1 MEHPENSDAYK
12 GLTVNKGIEQPSI
25 VNPYLKLRKKPK
37 RRQFSVGEYVE
48 GIVKG
53 DVTVLS
59 QAVTLVESVKPEHQ
73 TIAQEVIEKC
83 LPYSGNSVRI
93 GISGVPGAGKS
104 TSIDVF
110 GLHVLEKKGGK
121 LAVLA
126 IDPSSER
133 SKGSILGD
141 KTRMEKLSVHPK
153 SLSVPVLQPDRWVGW
168 HVRPVRPS
176 SCVKQPVST
185 RSLLKQSVWDRV
197 KRPYIPWS
205 ISSC

>member
-1 MEHPENSDAYK
+1 MEHPENSDKYK

-37 RRQFSVGEYVE
+37 RRQLSVGDFVE
-48 GIVKG
+48 GIIKG

-73 TIAQEVIEKC
+73 TMAQEVIEKC
-83 LPYSGNSVRI
+83 LPYAGKSIRV

-110 GLHVLEKKGGK
+110 GLHVLEERGGK

-126 IDPSSER
+126 IYPR
-133 SKGSILGD
+133 A
-141 KTRMEKLSVHPK
+141 
-153 SLSVPVLQPDRWVGW
+153 SVPKAVF
-168 HVRPVRPS
+168 
-176 SCVKQPVST
+176 
-185 RSLLKQSVWDRV
+185 
-197 KRPYIPWS
+197 
-205 ISSC
+205 

>member
-73 TIAQEVIEKC
+73 TAQQRK
-83 LPYSGNSVRI
+83 SGRRDDAAS
-93 GISGVPGAGKS
+93 P
-104 TSIDVF
+104 
-110 GLHVLEKKGGK
+110 
-121 LAVLA
+121 
-126 IDPSSER
+126 SER
-133 SKGSILGD
+133 VAKGEKYRRDELHARHEAERELYGD
-141 KTRMEKLSVHPK
+141 EERRCERTNRDLSCREHQY
-153 SLSVPVLQPDRWVGW
+153 VPIASR
-168 HVRPVRPS
+168 
-176 SCVKQPVST
+176 
-185 RSLLKQSVWDRV
+185 
-197 KRPYIPWS
+197 
-205 ISSC
+205 